1 MDMIDYEIIMLEQFI
16 DVLEVLESY
25 KDIGEIKSD
34 IYMRKKLLK
43 EQIRELENKKKLM
56 QN

>member
-1 MDMIDYEIIMLEQFI
+1 MIDYEIIMLEQFI

-25 KDIGEIKSD
+25 KDIEQIKND

-43 EQIRELENKKKLM
+43 EQIIELESKKLM